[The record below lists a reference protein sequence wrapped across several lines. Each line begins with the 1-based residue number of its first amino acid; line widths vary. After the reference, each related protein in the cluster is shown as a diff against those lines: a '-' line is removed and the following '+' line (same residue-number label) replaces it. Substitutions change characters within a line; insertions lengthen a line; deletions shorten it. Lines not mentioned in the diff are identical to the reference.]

1 MKIYK
6 FRRGG
11 DVYYI
16 YSHEELSSE
25 MKHSFERTSL
35 LEILRDD
42 ENIIFIIREHYYFQ
56 HLNAVYVC
64 KYDKSKSMLAFEL
77 LISEESF
84 SFEWEVL
91 GTDDEP
97 IIKYAECQDENDR
110 WSYFDVCKWRNSSTS
125 IYIQ

>member
-11 DVYYI
+11 DVYYV

-25 MKHSFERTSL
+25 TKHSFERTSL

-56 HLNAVYVC
+56 QLNAVYVC
-64 KYDKSKSMLAFEL
+64 KYDKSKSMLA
-77 LISEESF
+77 
-84 SFEWEVL
+84 FEWEVL

-97 IIKYAECQDENDR
+97 IIKYAECQEKE
-110 WSYFDVCKWRNSSTS
+110 WGYFDVCKWCETETS
-125 IYIQ
+125 F